1 MEKEWQRRMLERMSK
16 PTDSRP
22 ARLQERTQRDLQEYL
37 HFCHLQS
44 NIYTDELRQ
53 LQIHRL
59 VQQLQQT

>member
-53 LQIHRL
+53 
-59 VQQLQQT
+59 